1 MIYDV
6 RGFDSLAPSYISQD
20 MTKVLSTASNTKLVK
35 YESHGRAAYPNM
47 EVKAFIFD
55 TLSGPSA
62 SAISLIKS
70 IANKG
75 HISSKNPEKFV
86 RDAIAAISAA
96 IQVDNYAIVMKSFE
110 SVRP

>member
-6 RGFDSLAPSYISQD
+6 RGFGSLAPSYINQD
-20 MTKVLSTASNTKLVK
+20 MHKVLSTASNTKLDK

-47 EVKAFIFD
+47 EVKALIFD

-86 RDAIAAISAA
+86 RDAIASISAA